1 MEYKHYHFYKDTVL
15 LKDIIPRFNR
25 IKISSRFKHLEFQAS
40 LRYFSILI
48 FIGLWYYIEKI
59 EKLQL
64 VLREVNYLIVSKNW
78 ENLYEKRLKASVKL
92 E

>member
-1 MEYKHYHFYKDTVL
+1 
-15 LKDIIPRFNR
+15 
-25 IKISSRFKHLEFQAS
+25 
-40 LRYFSILI
+40 LRYFIILI
-48 FIGLWYYIEKI
+48 FIGRWYYIEKI